1 MAYRLYLD
9 GTLFPVIPSKLT
21 LKINGNNE
29 TVTLIN
35 EGEAVILKQPGLT
48 DIEFELLLPAVE
60 YAFAVYPDGFRKPQF
75 YTEKL
80 EALMTA
86 KQPLDRKSVV

>member
-1 MAYRLYLD
+1 MTVAYRLYLD

-60 YAFAVYPDGFRKPQF
+60 YAFAVYPDGFRNRSFTQ
-75 YTEKL
+75 
-80 EALMTA
+80 
-86 KQPLDRKSVV
+86 KSWKHS